1 MTGFRNISLGIWS
14 LLASFLFISQVSAQ
28 EFDLING
35 ESSLKVLGTSSLHD
49 WHIEAEEQSGSIKFS
64 DITTGNIT
72 ACQVKIVSESLKSGK
87 RTMDKNTFKALRTD
101 DYPNVLFQL
110 VEVKEIT
117 NKGAGKFLVKTVGD
131 LTITGVKK
139 QVDIDFTVAIANE
152 KVSLTGEK
160 NIKMTDF
167 NIDPPTALFGTITTG
182 NDLTIKFTTI
192 FR

>member
-1 MTGFRNISLGIWS
+1 MREFKNISSGIWS
-14 LLASFLFISQVSAQ
+14 LLVTFLFITQVSAQ
-28 EFDLING
+28 EFSLING
-35 ESSLKVLGTSSLHD
+35 ESSLTVFGTSSLHD
-49 WHIEAEEQSGSIKFS
+49 WHIEAEAQSGSIEFRDASNCVIK
-64 DITTGNIT
+64 
-72 ACQVKIVSESLKSGK
+72 ACRVKIVSESLKSGK
-87 RTMDKNTFKALRTD
+87 RSMDKNTFKALKTD

-110 VEVKEIT
+110 VEVKELED
-117 NKGAGKFLVKTVGD
+117 KGNGKFKVRTIGD

-139 QVDIDFTVAIANE
+139 RLDLDFIVEITDE